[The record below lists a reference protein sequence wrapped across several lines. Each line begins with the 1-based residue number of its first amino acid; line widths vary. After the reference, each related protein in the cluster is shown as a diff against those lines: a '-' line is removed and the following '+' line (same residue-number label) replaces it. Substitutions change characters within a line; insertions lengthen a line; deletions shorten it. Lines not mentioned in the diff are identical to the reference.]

1 MGLVGILNG
10 LIEELLKKEPFL
22 IENIKNGLINIS
34 ALARQIVPELSR
46 KVGKKLNPNAII
58 MSIKRMEVDQLNK
71 TRPLKKQLKNIG
83 DLTVK
88 SGLIDYSFQNTPEF
102 EKISSKFSLKQLA
115 NTNGFHT
122 LCKGVHET
130 TVIISENLK
139 NVFEKS
145 LGVIS
150 YQSRQENLASITIQL
165 PKLNTEVTGL
175 YHHLLGIITWRDINI
190 IEVISTTHELTII
203 IKEEHISAAL
213 EALIKFK
220 NG

>member
-1 MGLVGILNG
+1 MIT
-10 LIEELLKKEPFL
+10 IKSHIDEILKKEPFVL
-22 IENIKNGLINIS
+22 ENIKNGLINIS
-34 ALARQIVPELSR
+34 ALARQIEPKLSK
-46 KVGKKLNPNAII
+46 KVGKKLNVNAII
-58 MSIKRMEVDQLNK
+58 MTIKRMEIEEIK
-71 TRPLKKQLKNIG
+71 KSRPLKKQLKKIG

-102 EKISSKFSLKQLA
+102 EKMSSKFSMKQLT

-139 NVFEKS
+139 NIFEKS
-145 LGVIS
+145 LGAIP

-175 YHHLLGIITWRDINI
+175 YHHLLGIITWRGISI

-203 IKEEHISAAL
+203 LKEEHVSAAL
-213 EALIKFK
+213 EALMKLK

>member
-1 MGLVGILNG
+1 MIT
-10 LIEELLKKEPFL
+10 IKSHIDEILKKEPFVL
-22 IENIKNGLINIS
+22 ENIKNGLINIS
-34 ALARQIVPELSR
+34 ALARQIEPELS
-46 KVGKKLNPNAII
+46 KIVGKKLNVNAII
-58 MSIKRMEVDQLNK
+58 MSIKRMEIEEIK
-71 TRPLKKQLKNIG
+71 KSRPLKKQLKKIG

-102 EKISSKFSLKQLA
+102 EKMSSKFSMKQLT

-139 NVFEKS
+139 NIFEKS
-145 LGVIS
+145 LGDIP

-175 YHHLLGIITWRDINI
+175 YHHLLGIITWRGISI

-203 IKEEHISAAL
+203 LKEEHVSAAL
-213 EALIKFK
+213 EALMKLK

>member
-1 MGLVGILNG
+1 MIT
-10 LIEELLKKEPFL
+10 IKSHIDEILKKEPFVL
-22 IENIKNGLINIS
+22 ENIKNGLINIS
-34 ALARQIVPELSR
+34 ALARQIEPELSK
-46 KVGKKLNPNAII
+46 KVGKKLNVNAII
-58 MSIKRMEVDQLNK
+58 MSIKRMEIEEIK
-71 TRPLKKQLKNIG
+71 KSRPLKKQLKKIG

-102 EKISSKFSLKQLA
+102 EKMSSKFSMKQLT

-139 NVFEKS
+139 NIFEKS
-145 LGVIS
+145 LGDIP

-165 PKLNTEVTGL
+165 PKLNTEVSGL
-175 YHHLLGIITWRDINI
+175 YHYLLGIITWRGISI

-203 IKEEHISAAL
+203 LKEEHVSAAL
-213 EALIKFK
+213 EALMKIKEK
-220 NG
+220 

>member
-1 MGLVGILNG
+1 MIT
-10 LIEELLKKEPFL
+10 IKSHIDEILKKEPFVL
-22 IENIKNGLINIS
+22 ENIKNGLINIS
-34 ALARQIVPELSR
+34 ALARQIEPELSK
-46 KVGKKLNPNAII
+46 KVGKKLNVNAII
-58 MSIKRMEVDQLNK
+58 MSIKRMEIEEIK
-71 TRPLKKQLKNIG
+71 KSRPLKKQLKKIG

-102 EKISSKFSLKQLA
+102 EKMSSKFSMKQLT

-139 NVFEKS
+139 NIFEKS
-145 LGVIS
+145 LGDIP

-175 YHHLLGIITWRDINI
+175 YHHLLGIITWRGISI

-203 IKEEHISAAL
+203 LKEEHVSAAL
-213 EALIKFK
+213 EALMKIKEK
-220 NG
+220 

>member
-1 MGLVGILNG
+1 MIT
-10 LIEELLKKEPFL
+10 IKSHIDEILKKEPFVL
-22 IENIKNGLINIS
+22 ENIKNGLINIS
-34 ALARQIVPELSR
+34 ALARQIEPELSK
-46 KVGKKLNPNAII
+46 KVGKKLNVNAII
-58 MSIKRMEVDQLNK
+58 MSIKRMEIEEIK
-71 TRPLKKQLKNIG
+71 KSRPLKKQLKKIG

-102 EKISSKFSLKQLA
+102 EKMSSKFSMKQLT

-139 NVFEKS
+139 NIFEKS
-145 LGVIS
+145 LGDIP

-175 YHHLLGIITWRDINI
+175 YHHLLGIITWRGISI

-203 IKEEHISAAL
+203 LKEEHVSAAL
-213 EALIKFK
+213 EALMQLK

>member
-1 MGLVGILNG
+1 MITIKSHINE
-10 LIEELLKKEPFL
+10 ILKKEPFVL
-22 IENIKNGLINIS
+22 ENIKNGLINIS
-34 ALARQIVPELSR
+34 ALARQIEPELSK
-46 KVGKKLNPNAII
+46 KVGKKLNVNAII
-58 MSIKRMEVDQLNK
+58 MSIKRMEIEEIK
-71 TRPLKKQLKNIG
+71 KSRPLKKQLKKIG

-102 EKISSKFSLKQLA
+102 EKMSSKFSMKQLT

-139 NVFEKS
+139 NIFEKS
-145 LGVIS
+145 LGDIP

-175 YHHLLGIITWRDINI
+175 YHHLLGIITWRGISI

-203 IKEEHISAAL
+203 LKEEHVSAAL
-213 EALIKFK
+213 EALMKLK

>member
-1 MGLVGILNG
+1 MITIKSH
-10 LIEELLKKEPFL
+10 IEELLKKEPFL
-22 IENIKNGLINIS
+22 LENIKNGLINIS
-34 ALARQIVPELSR
+34 ALARKIEPDLSK

-58 MSIKRMEVDQLNK
+58 MSVKRMEIDQLNK
-71 TRPLKKQLKNIG
+71 ARPLKKQLKNIG

-102 EKISSKFSLKQLA
+102 EKISSKFSLRQL
-115 NTNGFHT
+115 TKTKGFHT

-145 LGVIS
+145 LGAIT

-175 YHHLLGIITWRDINI
+175 YHHLLGMITWRGINI

-203 IKEEHISAAL
+203 IKEEHVSAAL
-213 EALIKFK
+213 EALMKMK
-220 NG
+220 EK